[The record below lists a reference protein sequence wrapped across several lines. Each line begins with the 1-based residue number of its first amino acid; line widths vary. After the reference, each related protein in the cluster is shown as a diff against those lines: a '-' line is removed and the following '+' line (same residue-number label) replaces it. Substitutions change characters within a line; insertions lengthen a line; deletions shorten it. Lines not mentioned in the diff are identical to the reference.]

1 MNNAKC
7 WWRCGISENPHTNVK
22 WYSLFRKQLEIS
34 NEVKYTLTI
43 WPRNEYLGIHTRGFP
58 GGSVV
63 KNPPA
68 SAGDVG
74 LILWL
79 GRCPGEG
86 NGNLLQYSCLGNPM
100 DRGAWWATVRG
111 VTKESD
117 TTEWLN
123 NNNKFT
129 LEKWKQTSTQNPI
142 PLMLWLY
149 HHHQKQLICSPTCE
163 GMAIEQLLNE

>member
-7 WWRCGISENPHTNVK
+7 WWRCEISENPHTNVK
-22 WYSLFRKQLEIS
+22 WYSHFRKQLEIS

-68 SAGDVG
+68 STGDVG
-74 LILWL
+74 LIPWL

-86 NGNLLQYSCLGNPM
+86 NGNLFWYSRLGNPM
-100 DRGAWWATVRG
+100 DRGAWWATVHGGRRRVRHNW
-111 VTKESD
+111 VTKPQQIHTGEMKTDIHTKPYNINIMTLSLLPEPAHMF
-117 TTEWLN
+117 TTFWRN
-123 NNNKFT
+123 DNRT
-129 LEKWKQTSTQNPI
+129 I
-142 PLMLWLY
+142 V
-149 HHHQKQLICSPTCE
+149 
-163 GMAIEQLLNE
+163 